1 MNHSRFNRIG
11 AHIEQRVQDRKLAGA
26 ASLVAWNGRIV
37 HCEAQGFA
45 DVETG
50 KLLERDAI
58 FRLASMTKPIIGVA
72 VMTLVEEGKILLSD
86 PLGKFIP
93 EFTHMKV
100 GVPNSAASAAPYH
113 PDPNAP
119 AGLIPDFLSEY
130 TLSSTDR
137 GITIHDLLTHSCGL
151 GQGPI
156 GFREMLMPGLG
167 DTLAIHIPKW
177 AKVPLDFQ
185 PGSQTGY
192 SPIAAFD
199 ILGRVI
205 EIASGMPLDQYL
217 NQFLFQ
223 PLGMKDTT
231 FVPSDKQ
238 WQRVVTLYEST
249 DQGLV
254 KFKEQKVFFHP
265 SYLSGAAGLF
275 GTLDDYSRFA
285 QMLANGGELGGYR
298 ILSEMSVR
306 IMGTAQLADTIAGF
320 PHGQAWGLSMRVITD
335 RAAAGTSLS
344 KGSFGWSGAWGTH
357 FWVDPKENLVALL
370 MINLANAGGADAET
384 AREFE
389 GAVMRSL
396 N

>member
-1 MNHSRFNRIG
+1 MNHSRFSRIQTF
-11 AHIEQRVQDRKLAGA
+11 IEQRIQDRKLAGA
-26 ASLVAWNGRIV
+26 ASLVARNGRIV
-37 HCEAQGFA
+37 HCKVQGFA

-72 VMTLVEEGKILLSD
+72 AMMLVEEGKIKLSD

-93 EFTHMKV
+93 EF
-100 GVPNSAASAAPYH
+100 
-113 PDPNAP
+113 
-119 AGLIPDFLSEY
+119 
-130 TLSSTDR
+130 DR
-137 GITIHDLLTHSCGL
+137 GITIHHLLTHSCGL

-156 GFREMLMPGLG
+156 GFQEMLMPGLG

-205 EIASGMPLDQYL
+205 EITSGIPLDQYL
-217 NQFLFQ
+217 HQFLFQ

-231 FVPSDKQ
+231 FVPTDKQ
-238 WQRVVTLYEST
+238 WQRVVTMYEGT

-254 KFKEQKVFFHP
+254 KFKDQKIFFHP
-265 SYLSGAAGLF
+265 RYFSGAAGLF
-275 GTLDDYSRFA
+275 GTLDDYCRFA

-306 IMGTAQLADTIAGF
+306 IMGTAQLADTIEGF
-320 PHGQAWGLSMRVITD
+320 PRGQAWGLSMRVITD

-344 KGSFGWSGAWGTH
+344 NGSFGWSGAWGTH